1 MPDDHLRVVLIPLS
15 LVRSS
20 CFISSAGVLFS
31 SSIILFHMMALCLV
45 SILSSEPESVVS
57 LFPFLSLFLAVFS
70 LVTIIDKVQWK
81 GLSLGMYATEKEFI
95 V

>member
-1 MPDDHLRVVLIPLS
+1 MTALF
-15 LVRSS
+15 LVST
-20 CFISSAGVLFS
+20 LFS
-31 SSIILFHMMALCLV
+31 ES
-45 SILSSEPESVVS
+45 ESVVS

>member
-1 MPDDHLRVVLIPLS
+1 
-15 LVRSS
+15 
-20 CFISSAGVLFS
+20 
-31 SSIILFHMMALCLV
+31 MMALCLV

-57 LFPFLSLFLAVFS
+57 LFPFLPLFLAVFS

>member
-1 MPDDHLRVVLIPLS
+1 MTALF
-15 LVRSS
+15 LVST
-20 CFISSAGVLFS
+20 LFS
-31 SSIILFHMMALCLV
+31 ES
-45 SILSSEPESVVS
+45 ESVVS
-57 LFPFLSLFLAVFS
+57 LFPFLPLFLAVFS